1 MNPQDRLQLVKIV
14 KSRKPGKKY
23 DAVFKLA
30 NNSAVG
36 GKTPEKII
44 SFGASG
50 YSDYTIHKDIDRM
63 KRYQMRH
70 KNDNLSNP
78 LSPGALSWYVLWS
91 SPTLEGGISNY
102 RMHFKL

>member
-1 MNPQDRLQLVKIV
+1 MNPQDRLQLIKIV
-14 KSRKPGKKY
+14 KSKKPGKKY

-30 NNSAVG
+30 NSR
-36 GKTPEKII
+36 EKIV

-63 KRYQMRH
+63 KRYQARH
-70 KNDNLSNP
+70 KNDKLTDP